1 MNKCLHNLFLI
12 QKCLF
17 VWDERSLWIFF
28 PQKDPPVSKDPS
40 VEETLH
46 WDGKRRREQTLW
58 IILGLV
64 GEGVPLMGL
73 KGLTRHT
80 VSTQA
85 AEPQLLELKGASQLS
100 HPSFGV
106 TGEET
111 EATTQAIF

>member
-1 MNKCLHNLFLI
+1 MKGVCGY
-12 QKCLF
+12 
-17 VWDERSLWIFF
+17 FF

-46 WDGKRRREQTLW
+46 WDGKRRQEQTLW

-64 GEGVPLMGL
+64 GEGVPVMGL
-73 KGLTRHT
+73 KGLTGHT

-100 HPSFGV
+100 HPGFGV